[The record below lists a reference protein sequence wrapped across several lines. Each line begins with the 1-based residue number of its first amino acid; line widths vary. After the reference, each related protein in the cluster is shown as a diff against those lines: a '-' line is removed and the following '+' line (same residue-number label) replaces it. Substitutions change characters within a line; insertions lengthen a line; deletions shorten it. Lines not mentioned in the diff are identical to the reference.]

1 MLEDIYNSKIRLY
14 FLFLVNFQVL
24 YNHLIVIDCNIY
36 FFFPFCL
43 SVIPGAGLQGH
54 ELLING
60 FIQIR
65 GQSEDEASN

>member
-43 SVIPGAGLQGH
+43 SVIQVLAYKDMS
-54 ELLING
+54 
-60 FIQIR
+60 F
-65 GQSEDEASN
+65 